1 MLDCAGRLLDLS
13 HPQVMGVVN
22 VTPDSFSDGGR
33 YLDVAAACDHA
44 REMLAAGAAV
54 IDVGGESSRPGAAA
68 VDTGEQLKRVIPV
81 IERLAA
87 ETPAVISIDTSDPQV
102 MRAAVA
108 AGAGMIND
116 IRALRA
122 PGALAMAAT
131 LGVPVV
137 LMHMQGEPQTMQQQP
152 QYQDVVA
159 EVRAFLRARIA
170 AAEAAGLARAQL
182 LIDPGFGFGKSLAHN
197 LWLLEQLH
205 QLTALER
212 PILVGLSRKSML
224 GAVTGAGVDER
235 LPAGLAAAVLAVE
248 RGAVLVRTHEAAAT
262 VQALALV
269 NAVQRAA

>member
-1 MLDCAGRLLDLS
+1 
-13 HPQVMGVVN
+13 
-22 VTPDSFSDGGR
+22 
-33 YLDVAAACDHA
+33 
-44 REMLAAGAAV
+44 
-54 IDVGGESSRPGAAA
+54 
-68 VDTGEQLKRVIPV
+68 V

-197 LWLLEQLH
+197 LRLLEQL
-205 QLTALER
+205 QQFTSLQR

-248 RGAVLVRTHEAAAT
+248 RGASLVRTHEVAAT
-262 VQALALV
+262 LQALAV
-269 NAVQRAA
+269 VAAVHRAA